1 MSIIKH
7 TPSSY
12 IATWFGA
19 GNAPG
24 APGTW
29 GSLAA
34 LPAGYILQEAYGNV
48 ALYIAAAIVFV
59 VGIMATDRYMTE
71 SGLSG
76 DPKEVV
82 IDEVSGMW
90 LVLAFVPM
98 TFTGYAIAFGLFRFF
113 DILKPWPISWA
124 DRHIKG
130 GLGVMLDDTLAAIAA
145 IVVCLLAKRW
155 LG

>member
-1 MSIIKH
+1 MTIYH

-19 GNAPG
+19 GNAPK

-34 LPAGYILQEAYGNV
+34 LPLGYILHEAYGST
-48 ALYIAAAIVFV
+48 ALLIAAFITFV
-59 VGIMATDRYMTE
+59 VGVVATDRYMAEANIT
-71 SGLSG
+71 G

-98 TFTGYAIAFGLFRFF
+98 TLTGYAIAFALFRFF
-113 DILKPWPISWA
+113 DILKPFPISWA
-124 DRHIKG
+124 DKHIKG
-130 GLGVMLDDTLAAIAA
+130 AFGVMLDDTLAGIAG
-145 IVVCLLAKRW
+145 IVVYLAAARW
-155 LG
+155 LF